1 MPKLFSCFFILN
13 TYFFGLCDI
22 CTIDETHWNILIRS
36 ANYVIHFEKKN
47 FQNYYE
53 LIKTLHKT
61 YLKLKK
67 PLYNDREILNF
78 LDNLKMNYSF
88 LNDPSEKS
96 IEASISQAWKLKFTE
111 EMVKSFPKNYLDIE
125 TPNNNIKYKG
135 LKNLGNSTNTLR
147 IKIYFNF
154 SMLHQQFCTMSIYDD
169 RV

>member
-1 MPKLFSCFFILN
+1 
-13 TYFFGLCDI
+13 
-22 CTIDETHWNILIRS
+22 
-36 ANYVIHFEKKN
+36 
-47 FQNYYE
+47 
-53 LIKTLHKT
+53 
-61 YLKLKK
+61 
-67 PLYNDREILNF
+67 
-78 LDNLKMNYSF
+78 MNYSF